1 MIYRFNTGVAMSKLL
16 IMPVFIGILFVIS
29 LIILSILANMT
40 GWSGGAEKILTAALI
55 CAIPVGS
62 FFAKTGKKT

>member
-1 MIYRFNTGVAMSKLL
+1 MGKSLSARAFVVIA
-16 IMPVFIGILFVIS
+16 FILS

-40 GWSGGAEKILTAALI
+40 GWSGGAEKILTSALVLV

-62 FFAKTGKKT
+62 FFTETSKKT